1 MKIDI
6 EKKLEQLGVKSIT
19 ENEKNVLW
27 SKIQS
32 GFYAERARGAIASS
46 VVRHRS
52 FLPKIFNF
60 RVAMAS
66 LLIGSFLTG
75 STIVAADSA
84 KPGDLLFPVDIA
96 VENVRIVFAANGK
109 KDELKIKFAGE
120 RLGEAKIILAIL
132 INGGGGTYTT
142 ATSSAATSTIATQ
155 GTQSATSGT
164 STATTT
170 PWGGS
175 MKEKVRG
182 NLAVV
187 LLHLEQTKLDLEN
200 RGNQAGV
207 LALENIIREL
217 GLLAE
222 THIDDFE
229 EMKAEIK
236 SDGKKLRIEIK
247 TEERDLKSRLKF
259 RSDWSNSTTTSRE
272 IRIEDREAR
281 MERNGTSTMKVRE
294 ERNNEEKRDNRNK
307 NDESEDKDDDEDS
320 KHEEKKVEICH
331 TSFFRVHRTLE
342 ISRAALNAH
351 LAHGDT
357 VGKCDKDNDDDLAAP
372 VISNITANA
381 ATTTTRI
388 NWNTNEASNSKV
400 WYATG
405 TPLVLGGTT
414 LSESSSGKVTAHSLT
429 LSGLTASTT
438 YYFVVAS
445 TDAAGNMATSSTLS
459 FVTLSGEIL
468 DTTAPIIS
476 SIAATAAT
484 TTATVSWNTNETSN
498 GSVWYT
504 TTTPLSFSSA
514 PIATNSS
521 FTLAHSFTLSGLT
534 ASTTYY
540 FVVKSADIASNT
552 ATSTEHSFTTLG
564 E

>member
-19 ENEKNVLW
+19 ENEKNMLW

-46 VVRHRS
+46 VRHRS
-52 FLPKIFNF
+52 FLPKILNF

-96 VENVRIVFAANGK
+96 VENVRIVLAANGK

-120 RLGEAKIILAIL
+120 RLGEAKIILTIL
-132 INGGGGTYTT
+132 MNRDGVTYTT
-142 ATSSAATSTIATQ
+142 ATSSATSTSATQ
-155 GTQSATSGT
+155 GTNGT
-164 STATTT
+164 ASSTATTT
-170 PWGGS
+170 PWGDS

-272 IRIEDREAR
+272 IRIEDGEAR

-307 NDESEDKDDDEDS
+307 NDENEDDDEDS

-331 TSFFRVHRTLE
+331 TSFFRIHRTLE
-342 ISRAALNAH
+342 ISRAAVNAH

-357 VGKCDKDNDDDLAAP
+357 IGKCDKDDDNDDITTP
-372 VISNITANA
+372 VISNIIAN
-381 ATTTTRI
+381 ATTTTARVT
-388 NWNTNEASNSKV
+388 WSTNEASNSKV
-400 WYATG
+400 WYATA
-405 TPLVLGGTT
+405 TPLVLGGNT

-459 FVTLSGEIL
+459 FITLSGEIL

-476 SIAATAAT
+476 SIATTAAT

-498 GSVWYT
+498 GSVWYA
-504 TTTPLSFSSA
+504 TTTPLSLSST

-540 FVVKSADIASNT
+540 FVVKSADIASNA